1 MYIWIRHA
9 QKEYSN
15 GKGPKGSKQHD
26 SPILSNFNTVLD
38 IEDVTKNIIDN
49 HDLPDMIIT
58 SPFLRTRQTSKYMAD
73 YIEENFKKKV
83 DICIDQD
90 IHEYLG
96 FYRPKLDEEYPDI
109 TNETNDL
116 LTKRITFGESQ
127 NELLLRVTKHL
138 QRTLQI
144 KDKKIWIVTHGI
156 VMSKIY
162 DFLYNNK
169 VYRPLTLDYFV
180 YK

>member
-15 GKGPKGSKQHD
+15 GKGPSGSKQHD
-26 SPILSNFNTVLD
+26 SPIVSNFNTVLD
-38 IEDVTKNIIDN
+38 IEDVTKNIIDK
-49 HDLPDMIIT
+49 HDLPDMIIV
-58 SPFLRTRQTSKYMAD
+58 SPFLRTRQTAECIID
-73 YIEENFKKKV
+73 YIEENFKKK
-83 DICIDQD
+83 IDVVIDED

-96 FYRPKLDEEYPDI
+96 FYRPKLNEQFPDI
-109 TNETNDL
+109 TNETSDL
-116 LTKRITFGESQ
+116 MNKKLAFGETQ

-138 QRTLQI
+138 QKTLQI
-144 KDKKIWIVTHGI
+144 KDKKVWIVTHGI

-162 DFLYNNK
+162 EFLYNNK
-169 VYRPLTLDYFV
+169 FYRPLNLDYFM

>member
-15 GKGPKGSKQHD
+15 GKGPNGAKQHD
-26 SPILSNFNTVLD
+26 SPIVSNFNTVLD
-38 IEDVTKNIIDN
+38 IEDVTKNIIDK
-49 HDLPDMIIT
+49 HDLPDMIIV
-58 SPFLRTRQTSKYMAD
+58 SPFLRTRQTAECIID
-73 YIEENFKKKV
+73 YIEENFKKK
-83 DICIDQD
+83 IDMVIDED

-96 FYRPKLDEEYPDI
+96 FYRPKLNEQFPDI
-109 TNETNDL
+109 TNETIDL
-116 LTKRITFGESQ
+116 MNKKLAFGETQ

-138 QRTLQI
+138 QKILQI
-144 KDKKIWIVTHGI
+144 KDKKVWVVTHGI

-162 DFLYNNK
+162 EFLYNNK
-169 VYRPLTLDYFV
+169 FYRPLNLDYFM